1 MEGAKPNYSL
11 LSDHLYSLKS
21 SEEQEQKKE
30 PGKKTLIADLV
41 TNTPLLEN
49 IRDRATAPEATRIR
63 NTAATLSA
71 FRQSGIARPKKIVRR
86 KVDKGKQ
93 KADEDNYGHGASTG
107 EIHIHRMSVI
117 TQVQDLFPDLGAG
130 FVVKLL
136 DEYNDNAEKV
146 IAHLLED
153 SLPPHLTEA
162 DRSEQL

>member
-1 MEGAKPNYSL
+1 M
-11 LSDHLYSLKS
+11 
-21 SEEQEQKKE
+21 
-30 PGKKTLIADLV
+30 
-41 TNTPLLEN
+41 
-49 IRDRATAPEATRIR
+49 
-63 NTAATLSA
+63 
-71 FRQSGIARPKKIVRR
+71 RR

>member
-1 MEGAKPNYSL
+1 
-11 LSDHLYSLKS
+11 
-21 SEEQEQKKE
+21 
-30 PGKKTLIADLV
+30 
-41 TNTPLLEN
+41 
-49 IRDRATAPEATRIR
+49 
-63 NTAATLSA
+63 
-71 FRQSGIARPKKIVRR
+71 
-86 KVDKGKQ
+86 
-93 KADEDNYGHGASTG
+93 
-107 EIHIHRMSVI
+107 MSVI